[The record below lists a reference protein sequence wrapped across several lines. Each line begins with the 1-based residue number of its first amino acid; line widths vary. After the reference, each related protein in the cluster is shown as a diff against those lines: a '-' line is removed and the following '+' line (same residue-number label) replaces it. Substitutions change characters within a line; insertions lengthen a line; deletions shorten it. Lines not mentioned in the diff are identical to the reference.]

1 MAFLIS
7 RRRFALAAAAAAL
20 VAACSATLGA
30 QRSLEYEVKA
40 AFLFNFVQFVEW
52 PGESLR
58 AGEPFRICLSGENP
72 FAGVLERTVSGEQ
85 AAGRP
90 IEIETI
96 APEAPPSRCQ
106 VLFVPRT
113 LAPRVPAILRLVGTL
128 PVLTVGES
136 ARFLDA
142 GGLVNFVVEGGH
154 VRFDVN
160 ADAAAARG
168 LRISSK
174 LLRVARSTGATDRR
188 EH

>member
-1 MAFLIS
+1 MSPSTS
-7 RRRFALAAAAAAL
+7 RALAAVAAAFV
-20 VAACSATLGA
+20 VAWPFALGA

-58 AGEPFRICLSGENP
+58 AGEPFRICLVGENP
-72 FAGVLERTVSGEQ
+72 FAGVLERTIAGDE

-96 APEAPPSRCQ
+96 APEAPPARCQ

-113 LAPRVPAILRLVGTL
+113 LAVRVPAILRLVGTL
-128 PVLTVGES
+128 PILTVGES
-136 ARFLDA
+136 ARFLDS

-154 VRFDVN
+154 VRFDIN
-160 ADAAAARG
+160 ADVAAARG

-174 LLRVARSTGATDRR
+174 LLRVARSTGGSDRR
-188 EH
+188 ER